1 MTFDKDIKFNLEQEL
16 YQAEGLDWQRIDF
29 DFDRLEAIDLIQRP
43 DGIFSLLEECCMYE
57 KPSQSGFVDKLFAQV
72 RIYPSTNAAP
82 KFADQDL
89 PALIF

>member
-1 MTFDKDIKFNLEQEL
+1 MTSGKDIKFNLEQEL
-16 YQAEGLDWQRIDF
+16 YQTEGLDWQRIDF

-72 RIYPSTNAAP
+72 RINLSKRRWRQNI
-82 KFADQDL
+82 KIL
-89 PALIF
+89 